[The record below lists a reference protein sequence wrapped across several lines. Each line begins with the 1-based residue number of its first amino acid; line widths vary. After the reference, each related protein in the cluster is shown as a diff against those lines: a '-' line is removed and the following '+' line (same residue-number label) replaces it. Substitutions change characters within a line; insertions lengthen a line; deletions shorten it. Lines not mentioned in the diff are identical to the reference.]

1 LPSKSHHLAI
11 LGFGLLGIATALGS
25 YGSVVLFPPALVRY
39 ESFPP
44 PEFPYLQIGDAP
56 ILPGLIFGLLVA
68 ACAYRFAV
76 RDRFL
81 LCVVVFFTALGWIAA
96 VNSSV
101 AAVDYLLLLKSRS
114 SVIQPDTA
122 RSDTS
127 ERDASQ
133 SDTTQ
138 PEVPNQDVAP
148 PGRPDR
154 SGHLSLPD
162 RPTLFVGGIV
172 GGFVGGFFIL
182 FGLSTANPS
191 FRNLDHWSMPL
202 FIATILGGA
211 VLAIGFEKLGWLFI
225 FAGWQPPVS
234 ASIARE
240 LARARA

>member
-1 LPSKSHHLAI
+1 MAQLYFS
-11 LGFGLLGIATALGS
+11 
-25 YGSVVLFPPALVRY
+25 PPALVRY

-44 PEFPYLQIGDAP
+44 PEFPYLQIGGAP

-101 AAVDYLLLLKSRS
+101 AAIDYLLLLKSRS

-122 RSDTS
+122 RSDT
-127 ERDASQ
+127 DASQ

-138 PEVPNQDVAP
+138 PEIPSQDVAP

-154 SGHLSLPD
+154 SGHLSPPD
-162 RPTLFVGGIV
+162 RPMLVVGGIV
-172 GGFVGGFFIL
+172 GGFVGGFFTL

-191 FRNLDHWSMPL
+191 FRSFDHWGMPL

-211 VLAIGFEKLGWLFI
+211 VVAIGFEKIGWLVF

-240 LARARA
+240 FARARA

>member
-1 LPSKSHHLAI
+1 VTDSC
-11 LGFGLLGIATALGS
+11 
-25 YGSVVLFPPALVRY
+25 SVL
-39 ESFPP
+39 
-44 PEFPYLQIGDAP
+44 
-56 ILPGLIFGLLVA
+56 
-68 ACAYRFAV
+68 
-76 RDRFL
+76 
-81 LCVVVFFTALGWIAA
+81 VVFFTALGWIAA

-101 AAVDYLLLLKSRS
+101 AVVDYLLLLKSRS

-127 ERDASQ
+127 EPDASQ

-138 PEVPNQDVAP
+138 PEVPNQDIEP
-148 PGRPDR
+148 PKPPLSR

-172 GGFVGGFFIL
+172 GGFVGGFFTL

-191 FRNLDHWSMPL
+191 FRSFDHWSMPL

-211 VLAIGFEKLGWLFI
+211 LLATDIDWLL